1 MRNKSLFMA
10 TTALALL
17 AGATTATA
25 GDLYISVIGGL
36 NKQPDESGGNVTA
49 EASGL
54 FDTSPDTGFTIGGAI
69 GTGLDKW
76 VKGLRVEAEVAYRRN
91 DLAGR
96 WATFSFTVPG
106 TTTARG
112 DIEGN
117 ASTFSIM
124 ANAWYDIDAG
134 WKVVPYVGGGVG
146 WGRAKVDG
154 VLVTTFSDG
163 TPNTG
168 SREAFS
174 REDSGFAWQLGA
186 GFNYEAAPGVKVG
199 LGYRYFRGPTVPDP
213 IFTGKNDVLVIG
225 FENENH
231 AVQANVTID
240 IN

>member
-1 MRNKSLFMA
+1 MRNKSVFMA

-36 NKQPDESGGNVTA
+36 NKQPDESGSNLTS
-49 EASGL
+49 EAFGAFES
-54 FDTSPDTGFTIGGAI
+54 SPDTGFVVGGAI

-76 VKGLRVEAEVAYRRN
+76 LKGLRVEAEVAYRRN

-96 WATFSFTVPG
+96 WATTSAFSSS
-106 TTTARG
+106 TAQG

-154 VLVTTFSDG
+154 VLVTTASDG
-163 TPNTG
+163 SPTTG

-225 FENENH
+225 FENDNH